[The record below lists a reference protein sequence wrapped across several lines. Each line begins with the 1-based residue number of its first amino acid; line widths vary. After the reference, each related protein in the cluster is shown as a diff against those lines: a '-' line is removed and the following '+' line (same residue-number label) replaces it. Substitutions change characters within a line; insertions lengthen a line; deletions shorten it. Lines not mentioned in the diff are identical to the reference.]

1 MKTPP
6 SKLLVLVV
14 ASCLA
19 STSASA
25 RTIAWSDSVDDNIYQ
40 ANGTSFLS
48 SSFSFEIGAFT
59 YDAGFTAPTLAN
71 INQWRSHWRTFDSAE
86 LGSEWLPANRFFTS
100 SGSVQAGGISSVTGL
115 TFTTGEQ
122 GFLWVYNDTNIQAG
136 TQWGLF
142 TSSQWTFPAS
152 NPSDPNDI
160 YWSTDPAAHDP
171 SNFVFTANSA
181 VIGGLNNT
189 QASGSTGYTAPSGNF
204 TLQTHT
210 VPVPE
215 PGSCLLV
222 ALAGIVFQL
231 RRRSKVGRR

>member
-1 MKTPP
+1 MKTPLNTP
-6 SKLLVLVV
+6 LVLV
-14 ASCLA
+14 AAFCLA
-19 STSASA
+19 AASASA
-25 RTIAWSDSVDDNIYQ
+25 RTIAWSDSVNDLIYQ
-40 ANGTSFLS
+40 SNGTSYLDAG
-48 SSFSFEIGAFT
+48 FSFEIGAFT

-71 INQWRSHWRTFDSAE
+71 VSQWRSHWRTFDSAD

-100 SGSVQAGGISSVTGL
+100 SGSVQAGGVSSVTGQ

-122 GFLWVYNDTNIQAG
+122 GFLWVYNNTSIQAG

-142 TSSQWTFPAS
+142 TSSLWTYPAS

-160 YWSTDPAAHDP
+160 YWSTDPLAHDP
-171 SNFVFTANSA
+171 ANYVFSANSA

-189 QASGSTGYTAPSGNF
+189 QAAGSTGYTAPSGSF

-222 ALAGIVFQL
+222 GLAGIVFQL
-231 RRRSKVGRR
+231 RRRSKIGRR